1 MNDLTARV
9 AASMATRR
17 DTAMTAVVVLTSF
30 HHDGYDMRR
39 IFVLPT
45 SWAGWGLFIAFVALV
60 LAGIWPVIGW
70 VNRAGKKGSTNS
82 QKQYLLAEVAKP
94 MKNCAHNVMEPE
106 VSVARQHSQYS
117 MTKGDILLALIG
129 LRRR

>member
-1 MNDLTARV
+1 
-9 AASMATRR
+9 MATRR

-70 VNRAGKKGSTNS
+70 VNRATLVMGLP
-82 QKQYLLAEVAKP
+82 LLVVWSYVIMFACVA
-94 MKNCAHNVMEPE
+94 VML
-106 VSVARQHSQYS
+106 ARISHSAPTTFADQ
-117 MTKGDILLALIG
+117 AW
-129 LRRR
+129 

>member
-70 VNRAGKKGSTNS
+70 VNRATLVMGLP
-82 QKQYLLAEVAKP
+82 LLVVWSYVIILSCVA
-94 MKNCAHNVMEPE
+94 VMLVGNRIVERDDHE
-106 VSVARQHSQYS
+106 
-117 MTKGDILLALIG
+117 
-129 LRRR
+129 